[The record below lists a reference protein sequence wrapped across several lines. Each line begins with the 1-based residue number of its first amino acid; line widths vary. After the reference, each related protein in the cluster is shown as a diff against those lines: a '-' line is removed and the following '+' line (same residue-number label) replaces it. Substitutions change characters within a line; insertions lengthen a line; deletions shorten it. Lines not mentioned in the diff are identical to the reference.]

1 LESTSKAADGAVI
14 PADFRASVTN
24 SQNPEAYPIASFT
37 WLLIYKQM
45 DDPVKGKAIVDFI
58 RWAITDGQKYA
69 QDLDYAP
76 LPTNVV
82 EMIQKKLDQVK
93 Y

>member
-1 LESTSKAADGAVI
+1 
-14 PADFRASVTN
+14 
-24 SQNPEAYPIASFT
+24 
-37 WLLIYKQM
+37 M

-58 RWAITDGQKYA
+58 RWAITDGQKFA

-76 LPTNVV
+76 LPPNVV